1 MRKVDLRMNE
11 YQKYIEIK
19 KLVET
24 NGNKKR
30 TAIKL
35 NLSVRQINRLIAGY
49 KVHGKEFFVHGN
61 RNRLPVNKLSYELRQ
76 QIIELYNTKYF
87 DCNFTFFRELLLEHE
102 NINVSLPTIIS
113 IMYDENIIS
122 PRSHRITKRRI
133 RENLKEKELSAKK
146 KSEKVKI
153 KSKQLSLE
161 FAHPTQPRSKYF
173 GEELQMDGCL
183 HRWFDGIKT
192 TLHAVI
198 DDATGQVIGAYFDKE
213 ETLNGY
219 YQITKQFLLN
229 YGIPVKI
236 KTDNRTVFAYKRKKS
251 PSDEDDVLTQY
262 GYACKQLGIELE
274 TSSVPE
280 FKARIERVFQT
291 FQNRLPKLFEI
302 NGIHSIEEANK
313 YLEKYLNKF
322 NSQFALPI
330 NNTKSVFINQ
340 LEEEKINLILAVLSN
355 RVINSG
361 HSVQYHNKSYK
372 TIDKSGNTIYYGKG
386 TKCIVIRTL
395 DNKLYATV
403 ENELFELEEIPFRE
417 EISSNFDEVKEI
429 KIVKRKIPNMLHPWK
444 SKSFNEFVAKQS
456 YRESA

>member
-11 YQKYIEIK
+11 YQKYIKIK
-19 KLVET
+19 NLVET

-30 TAIKL
+30 VAIEL
-35 NLSVRQINRLIAGY
+35 CLSIRQINRLIAGY
-49 KVHGKEFFVHGN
+49 KAYGKEFFVHGN
-61 RNRLPVNKLSYELRQ
+61 RNKIPINKISYELRQ
-76 QIIELYNTKYF
+76 NVIELYTTKYF

-102 NINVSLPTIIS
+102 NINISLPTIMN
-113 IMYDENIIS
+113 IMYEENIIS

-133 RENLKEKELSAKK
+133 KESLKIKEQLANKK
-146 KSEKVKI
+146 LEVEEI

-219 YQITKQFLLN
+219 YNITKQFLLN
-229 YGIPVKI
+229 YGIPLKI
-236 KTDNRTVFAYKRKKS
+236 KTDNRTVFAYKRKNS

-262 GYACKQLGIELE
+262 GYACKQLGIAIE

-291 FQNRLPKLFEI
+291 FQNRLPKLFEL
-302 NGIHSIEEANK
+302 NGIHTIEEANK
-313 YLEKYLNKF
+313 YISKYLNKF
-322 NSQFALPI
+322 NTQFALPI

-340 LEEEKINLILAVLSN
+340 LEEEKINLILSVLSN
-355 RVINSG
+355 RIINSG
-361 HSVQYHNKSYK
+361 HSIQYNNKSYK
-372 TIDKSGNTIYYGKG
+372 TMDKDGNTIFYGKG
-386 TKCIVIRTL
+386 TKCIVIKTFN
-395 DNKLYATV
+395 NKLYATV
-403 ENELFELEEIPFRE
+403 ENQLFELEEIPIRE
-417 EISSNFDEVKEI
+417 ENSVNFDEVKEI
-429 KIVKRKIPNMLHPWK
+429 KIIKRKIPNMLHPWRA
-444 SKSFNEFVAKQS
+444 KSFNEYIAKQS
-456 YRESA
+456 YRETA

>member
-11 YQKYIEIK
+11 ERKYQVIK

-30 TAIKL
+30 AAVELGLT
-35 NLSVRQINRLIAGY
+35 VRQINRLINGY
-49 KVHGKEFFVHGN
+49 KAYGKEFFVHGN
-61 RNRLPVNKLSYELRQ
+61 RNHIPQNKLSYELRQ
-76 QIIELYNTKYF
+76 QIVELYETKYF
-87 DCNFTFFRELLLEHE
+87 DCNFTFFRELLLERE
-102 NINVSLPTIIS
+102 NINVSLPTIIN
-113 IMYDENIIS
+113 IMYNENIIS
-122 PRSHRITKRRI
+122 PRSHRITKRRV
-133 RENLKEKELSAKK
+133 REVLKQKELIAKK
-146 KSEKVKI
+146 KLEKIEI

-183 HRWFDGIKT
+183 HRWFGGIKT

-198 DDATGQVIGAYFDKE
+198 DDATGQVVGAYFDKE

-219 YQITKQFLLN
+219 YHITKQFLSK

-236 KTDNRTVFAYKRKKS
+236 KTDNRTVFAYKRKNT

-262 GYACKQLGIELE
+262 GYACKQLGIAIE

-280 FKARIERVFQT
+280 FKARIERTFQT
-291 FQNRLPKLFEI
+291 FQNRLPKLFEL

-313 YLEKYLNKF
+313 YIEKYLYKYNE
-322 NSQFALPI
+322 QFALPV
-330 NNTKSVFINQ
+330 NDTTSVFTNQ

-361 HSVQYHNKSYK
+361 HSIQYKNKSYR
-372 TIDKSGNTIYYGKG
+372 TINKNGNTIYYGKG
-386 TKCIVIRTL
+386 TKCTVIKTF
-395 DNKLYATV
+395 DNKLYASID
-403 ENELFELEEIPFRE
+403 NEIFVLEEIPFRE
-417 EISSNFDEVKEI
+417 EFSENFDDIKEI
-429 KIVKRKIPNMLHPWK
+429 KIVKRNIPNMLHPWK
-444 SKSFNEFVAKQS
+444 TESFNAFIAKQS
-456 YRESA
+456 YREPA

>member
-1 MRKVDLRMNE
+1 
-11 YQKYIEIK
+11 
-19 KLVET
+19 
-24 NGNKKR
+24 
-30 TAIKL
+30 
-35 NLSVRQINRLIAGY
+35 
-49 KVHGKEFFVHGN
+49 
-61 RNRLPVNKLSYELRQ
+61 
-76 QIIELYNTKYF
+76 
-87 DCNFTFFRELLLEHE
+87 
-102 NINVSLPTIIS
+102 
-113 IMYDENIIS
+113 MYDENIIS

-340 LEEEKINLILAVLSN
+340 LEDEKLNLILAVLSN

-372 TIDKSGNTIYYGKG
+372 TIDKNGNTIYYGKG